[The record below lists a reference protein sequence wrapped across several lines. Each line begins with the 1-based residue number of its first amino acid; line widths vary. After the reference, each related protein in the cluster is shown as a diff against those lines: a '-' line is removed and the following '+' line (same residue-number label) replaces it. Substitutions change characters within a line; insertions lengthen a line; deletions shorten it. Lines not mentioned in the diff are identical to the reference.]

1 MPLLKPTTREPRNHE
16 SNRPSHR
23 DTNAYAPSQP
33 PVTDLLLLTS
43 RAPDHCVLLQ
53 PDHRERRRDVP
64 GGLVLGVEGVGVVDA
79 EGVALAG
86 IAASGHVGDVEEG
99 VGEVVLAGREVP
111 ADSAFINFCGR
122 FC

>member
-1 MPLLKPTTREPRNHE
+1 M
-16 SNRPSHR
+16 
-23 DTNAYAPSQP
+23 
-33 PVTDLLLLTS
+33 
-43 RAPDHCVLLQ
+43 
-53 PDHRERRRDVP
+53 
-64 GGLVLGVEGVGVVDA
+64 VDA